1 MLKKV
6 KIADYEVLNTIGVG
20 TVHLK
25 QELLDESG

>member
-20 TVHLK
+20 TLQLK